1 MQDTTISLCMIVKNE
16 ERVLARCLDSVADLV
31 DEIIIVDTGST
42 DATKE
47 IAARYTEQ
55 IYDFVW
61 QDDFAA
67 ARNFSFSKAS
77 MDYIYAP
84 DADEV
89 LDAENRAR
97 FACNII
103 RKIKARCGAD
113 FPVLIKMNVI
123 DGGLNGGLL

>member
-47 IAARYTEQ
+47 IAARYTEK

-61 QDDFAA
+61 QDHFAA
-67 ARNFSFSKAS
+67 ARNFSFS
-77 MDYIYAP
+77 
-84 DADEV
+84 
-89 LDAENRAR
+89 
-97 FACNII
+97 
-103 RKIKARCGAD
+103 
-113 FPVLIKMNVI
+113 
-123 DGGLNGGLL
+123 